1 MSVAERTNTYGI
13 HHWRILRS
21 SYGKLT
27 RVRFELMITEFL
39 PDALKHTKFEPKFL
53 ENIENIYH
61 PKCDLFCD
69 LFWDIAR
76 HTKFKSMATKGNEI
90 PTLENVN
97 NKVTLGKIQKVVKY
111 LKKKEAPGLDDITNE
126 MLKCSKVTIQWNWRA
141 FQ

>member
-21 SYGKLT
+21 SYGKLNGG
-27 RVRFELMITEFL
+27 RFELTITEFL
-39 PDALKHTKFEPKFL
+39 SDGLKHTKFEPKLL

-76 HTKFKSMATKGNEI
+76 HTKFKSRATKGNEI
-90 PTLENVN
+90 PTLGNVN
-97 NKVTLGKIQKVVKY
+97 KKVNLGKI
-111 LKKKEAPGLDDITNE
+111 
-126 MLKCSKVTIQWNWRA
+126 
-141 FQ
+141 